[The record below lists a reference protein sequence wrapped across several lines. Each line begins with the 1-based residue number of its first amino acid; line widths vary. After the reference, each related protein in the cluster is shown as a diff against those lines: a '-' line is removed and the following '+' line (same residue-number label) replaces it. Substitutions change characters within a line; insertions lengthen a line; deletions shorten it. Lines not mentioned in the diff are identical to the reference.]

1 MERRTFMTASAA
13 ASGAAFFSS
22 LARGADSTA
31 GVQRPTSETT
41 GPRVDKQKA
50 LDEDA
55 VFSLSGVKPVQFPG
69 GTLREMTAE
78 DYPPIPNMASAQIDL
93 DVGGMRGMHW
103 HDTAGEIGYVVRGA
117 ALLTVIDASN
127 NREIVALHE
136 GDIYC
141 VPVGF
146 AHCLAC
152 LGSEPC
158 RVVAVYDDGRTVE
171 SNAINVTDWLKAEP
185 ANILTA
191 ILNVPGERLQQS
203 AGKIPLISKHAP
215 LLEVPAAPHG
225 FATTAA
231 QSFRFPLAQMTP
243 VTSSGGTFV
252 QASRLD
258 FPMSQ
263 TMVAALTVLFPGGIR
278 EPHWHPN
285 ADEWDYVL
293 SGRAKITTFAGAG
306 KSAVVEVGPGDLGY
320 LPRNAAHAVQTIGDE
335 PFRLL
340 SIFNA
345 DSFQAIGLSGLLIGT
360 PDELLA
366 RNLGLTEAEVSR
378 ITKEKK
384 FITGT

>member
-13 ASGAAFFSS
+13 ASGVALLSGF
-22 LARGADSTA
+22 ARGSEPAAGMHQANATSPDS
-31 GVQRPTSETT
+31 
-41 GPRVDKQKA
+41 KA
-50 LDEDA
+50 LNLKTPNPEA
-55 VFSLSGVKPVQFPG
+55 VFSLSGVKPIQFPG
-69 GTLREMTAE
+69 GTLREMTAA

-93 DVGGMRGMHW
+93 DVGGMRGLHW
-103 HDTAGEIGYVVRGA
+103 HDTAGEIGYVVKGR
-117 ALLTVIDASN
+117 ALLTVVDSAN
-127 NREIVALHE
+127 NREIGPLNE

-141 VPVGF
+141 IPVGF
-146 AHCLAC
+146 GHSLAC
-152 LGSEPC
+152 LGTEPC
-158 RVVAVYDDGRTVE
+158 RVVAVYDDGKTVE
-171 SNAINVTDWLKAEP
+171 SNAFNVTDWLKAEP

-191 ILNVPGERLQQS
+191 ILNVPGDRLQQS
-203 AGKIPLISKHAP
+203 AGRVPLISKHEP
-215 LLEVPAAPHG
+215 LLAVPAAPHG
-225 FATTAA
+225 LTTTSP

-258 FPMSQ
+258 FPMSK
-263 TMVAALTVLFPGGIR
+263 TMIAALTVLYPRGIR

-293 SGRAKITTFAGAG
+293 SGRARITMFAGAG

-320 LPRNAAHAVQTIGDE
+320 LPRNAAHAVETVGDE

-345 DSFQAIGLSGLLIGT
+345 DNFQAIGVSGLLIGT
-360 PDELLA
+360 PDEVLT
-366 RNLGLTEAEVSR
+366 RNLGLSETEVNR

-384 FITGT
+384 FITGS